1 LIFKSCVQYEKY
13 FRETMSFEEWE
24 FVRFT
29 TVMATLST
37 LVVLP
42 IGLAIAWWLARVGWK
57 GKFVVETLVTLP
69 LVLPP
74 VVTGLVLLKLF
85 GRRGPIGSWL
95 HESFGLEVV
104 FTWRAVVIALAV
116 MSLPLFVRAAR
127 TAFEEVNPL
136 FEEMSR
142 TLGAGEWRVFF
153 TVTLP
158 LAKRG
163 VLSGIVL
170 AFARGLG
177 EFGATIMVA
186 GNIPGQTTTLSV
198 AIYQY
203 VQLGQDSRAWVL
215 AAVSAALAFAAVLGS
230 EWLMRQRKT

>member
-1 LIFKSCVQYEKY
+1 LLKE
-13 FRETMSFEEWE
+13 MNNEEWE

-29 TVMATLST
+29 AEMAALST
-37 LVVLP
+37 LLGLP
-42 IGLAIAWWLARVGWK
+42 IGLAIAWWLARIRWRGNPII
-57 GKFVVETLVTLP
+57 ETLVTLP

-85 GRRGPIGSWL
+85 GRRGPAGSWL
-95 HESFGLEVV
+95 HECFGLDVI
-104 FTWRAVVIALAV
+104 FTWRAVVIALTI
-116 MSLPLFVRAAR
+116 MSLPLLVRAAR
-127 TAFEEVNPL
+127 TAFEEVDPH

-158 LAKRG
+158 LARRG
-163 VLSGIVL
+163 VMAGVL
-170 AFARGLG
+170 LALARALG

-203 VQLGQDSRAWVL
+203 VQLGQDSHAWAL
-215 AAVSAALAFAAVLGS
+215 AAVSGALAFATVLAS
-230 EWLMRQRKT
+230 EHLLRQRKK